1 MWFLFAMGSA
11 LFFAAQSTAAKR
23 VSDEL
28 HPDVTTWGAF
38 VFAVPIYLVALAL
51 DGIPEVRPAFWWFTG
66 MSVGVNLVAL
76 PLFFRS
82 LARTDLSLALPL
94 ASLSP
99 LFALGTEYALLG
111 EVPSPLVIPGVTA
124 IVVGAWV
131 LQVDKARGGLL
142 APLVALGQDQGARGM
157 LIVAALWSVAA
168 VADRGAVLASSPA
181 FYNTVFDLSFLAAF
195 MPFVLWR
202 GRPLAAGLRRYPV
215 LLVMVGVLGAAMA
228 LFQMAAIE
236 IAPAANVI
244 AIKRL
249 AALIGVLVGWLV
261 FHERGIGGRLG
272 GASLMVG
279 GAIHLGMVA

>member
-1 MWFLFAMGSA
+1 MWFLLAMGSA

-23 VSDEL
+23 ISDEL

-38 VFAVPIYLVALAL
+38 VFAVPLYLAVLAW
-51 DGIPEVRPAFWWFTG
+51 DGLPEVQPAFWWFAGT
-66 MSVGVNLVAL
+66 SVAVNLVAL

-82 LARTDLSLALPL
+82 LAITDLSLALPL

-99 LFALGTEYALLG
+99 LFALGTEYLLLG
-111 EVPSPLVIPGVTA
+111 EVPSPLVIPGVAA

-131 LQVDKARGGLL
+131 LQVDRARGGLL
-142 APLVALGQDQGARGM
+142 APLLALGRDRGARGM

-168 VADRGAVLASSPA
+168 VADRGAVLASSPS
-181 FYNTVFDLSFLAAF
+181 FYNVVFDLSFLAVF
-195 MPFVLWR
+195 MPFLLWKR
-202 GRPLAAGLRRYPV
+202 RPLMRGLRRYPF
-215 LLVMVGVLGAAMA
+215 LLVMVGVLGGVMA
-228 LFQMAAIE
+228 LSQMAAVQ

-261 FHERGIGGRLG
+261 FKERGIAGRLG

-279 GAIHLGMVA
+279 GAIHLGLVA